1 MAFDLME
8 SRRRILLNTPHVG
21 SASGGI
27 ATFSTDMAAPLKSC
41 VVTVEPVQSG
51 SGDPSPD
58 NVRPISGWT
67 GCNVYVRGINLWDGS
82 WENGNISDSTGN
94 NSGTSSSYWRSTGYI
109 PFPTAVQYYMYSPFR
124 SGNFRQ
130 FYYDKDKVYLGYHG
144 LAWNRVINSG
154 DKSYANRIRYLRFRI
169 AQSHDDRDNQASVNY
184 PSSYHNSYIYAG
196 DSNTISWETEAGTV
210 YGAELDAITGLLTV
224 RPYYAS
230 YNGETLVGPW
240 ISSMDVYAAGTTPT
254 TGAQVVDWGG
264 IADTY
269 QLTPQQVSTLKGV
282 NNIWADCG
290 PVDIKYWKH

>member
-8 SRRRILLNTPHVG
+8 SRRRILLNTPHIEAV
-21 SASGGI
+21 SGGI
-27 ATFSTDMAAPLKSC
+27 ATFSTDMTAPLKRC
-41 VVTVEPVQSG
+41 VVTINPVQSG
-51 SGDPSPD
+51 TGDPSPD

-67 GCNVYVRGINLWDGS
+67 GCNAYVRGINLWNGN
-82 WENGNISDSTGN
+82 WENGNISESTGN

-109 PFPTAVQYYMYSPFR
+109 PFPKGVSYYIYSSSR

-144 LAWNRVINSG
+144 KAWNRVIDSG
-154 DKSYANRIRYLRFRI
+154 DKSYADRIRFLRFRVSG
-169 AQSHDDRDNQASVNY
+169 AHGNTDQSVSVNY
-184 PSSYHNSYIYAG
+184 PSTYHSSYTFTAREAAV
-196 DSNTISWETEAGTV
+196 DWTDEAGTV
-210 YGAELDAITGLLTV
+210 YGGTLDLRTGVLTT

-254 TGAQVVDWGG
+254 TGAQVVDLGG

-269 QLTPQQVSTLKGV
+269 QLTPQQISTLKGV

-290 PVDIKYWKH
+290 PVDIKYWTH